1 MRRTRLFI
9 WAAAL
14 LLCST
19 SHGQQKK
26 YPGFYDE
33 MNNQV
38 TIDSSAI
45 LHISQIHITGNDRT
59 KEYIILRELKI
70 HTGDSIIAGNIFDVL
85 EESNHLIY
93 NTSLFSEV
101 EIRPILLSAYDVR
114 IEILLKER
122 WYIYPAPQFKLVDR
136 NFNEWWKTYN
146 ADLNRVIYGVKFLH
160 YNLSGRSDQLRIYLL
175 NGYARTFYISYT
187 APYSN
192 KKLNEGYS
200 IGIGFTQNREFPY
213 KTDYNNGLV
222 LYKTNLF
229 DRSSVTFNASYATRN
244 GYFKRN
250 YFSFQFNYIKV
261 NDTLISEKYN
271 PNYFNTAKSRISFPD
286 FSYSFVYNK
295 TDNINYPLIGKNYA
309 LSISKRGLGISGGM
323 NMLALDASFKQ
334 YFSHKSGLYSNIQLY
349 GKVKLPF
356 HQSYLNQR
364 ALGYS
369 TFYLRGLE
377 YYVID
382 GVAAALAKYTV
393 SKKLVSFR
401 IPIPFH
407 IKAFPYIPFTFFAK
421 TFADGGF
428 CYNQKAFDT
437 RLNNRLL
444 YSGGGGIDLLTLYDI
459 NLSLEYSFNQLGE
472 KGLFLH
478 LKGSL

>member
-1 MRRTRLFI
+1 MRRM
-9 WAAAL
+9 L
-14 LLCST
+14 LNFWVGVLLVST
-19 SHGQQKK
+19 TAVAQQKK

-33 MNNQV
+33 LNNQV
-38 TIDSSAI
+38 SIDSSSI
-45 LHISQIHITGNDRT
+45 LHIAQIHITGNYKT

-70 HTGDSIIAGNIFDVL
+70 HQGDSIIAGNIFQTL

-101 EIRPILLSAYDVR
+101 DIRPILLSAYDVR
-114 IEILLKER
+114 LEIVLKER

-160 YNLSGRSDQLRIYLL
+160 YNVSGRADQLRIFLL
-175 NGYARTFYISYT
+175 NGYAKTFYMSYT

-200 IGIGFTQNREFPY
+200 IGVGFTQNREFAY
-213 KTDYNNGLV
+213 KTDYNNGLM

-229 DRSSVTFNASYATRN
+229 DRSAFSLNASYTTRN

-261 NDTLISEKYN
+261 NDTLITKAYN
-271 PNYFNTAKSRISFPD
+271 PNYFNTQKSKIAFPD

-295 TDNINYPLIGKNYA
+295 TDNINYPLKGKTYA
-309 LSISKRGLGISGGM
+309 FSISKRGMGIRGGM
-323 NMLALDASFKQ
+323 NMLALDASFKR
-334 YFSHKSGLYSNIQLY
+334 YVSHNNGLYSHVQLY
-349 GKVKLPF
+349 AKVKLPF
-356 HQSYLNQR
+356 QQSYLNQR

-382 GVAAALAKYTV
+382 GVAATLAKYTV

-407 IKAFPYIPFTFFAK
+407 LKAFPYIPFTFFAK
-421 TFADGGF
+421 TFTDAGF
-428 CYNQKAFDT
+428 CYSQKTYDS

-444 YSGGGGIDLLTLYDI
+444 YSGGAGIDLLTLYDI